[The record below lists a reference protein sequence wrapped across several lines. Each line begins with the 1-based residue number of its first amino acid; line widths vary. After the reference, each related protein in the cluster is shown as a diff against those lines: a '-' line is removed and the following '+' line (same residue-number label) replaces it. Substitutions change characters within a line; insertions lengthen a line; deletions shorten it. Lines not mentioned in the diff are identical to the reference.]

1 MNDKVSTPAAKAAY
15 NPAADGWVIQETSEF
30 PNMVGPFWMR
40 EEGPQ
45 LRIGFVAERKHL
57 NRAGN
62 VHGGMLMTFADQVM
76 ALTGRRATGDKRH
89 ATIELN
95 IQFVGAVHLGDF
107 VVAQAEAVRTTRSV
121 TFMRATMY
129 VGKRVVATTSGIW
142 KILEKGAD

>member
-1 MNDKVSTPAAKAAY
+1 MKDKASSLAAKAAFD
-15 NPAADGWVIQETSEF
+15 PAANGWTIQETSEF

-40 EEGPQ
+40 EEGSHFR
-45 LRIGFVAERKHL
+45 LAFVVERKHL

-107 VVAQAEAVRTTRSV
+107 VEAQAEAVRTTRSV

-142 KILEKGAD
+142 KILEKG

>member
-1 MNDKVSTPAAKAAY
+1 MNSSPSIR
-15 NPAADGWVIQETSEF
+15 PHGWTKQDTAEF
-30 PNMVGPFWMR
+30 PTLVGPFWR
-40 EEGPQ
+40 SEAGSIFR
-45 LRIGFVAERKHL
+45 LAFVVERKHL

-107 VVAQAEAVRTTRSV
+107 VVAQAEVVRATRSV
-121 TFMRATMY
+121 TFMRATMH
-129 VGKRVVATTSGIW
+129 VGTRIVATTNGIW
-142 KILEKGAD
+142 KILE

>member
-1 MNDKVSTPAAKAAY
+1 MNDKVSTPTTTAAF
-15 NPAADGWVIQETSEF
+15 NPAADGWAIQETSEF
-30 PNMVGPFWMR
+30 PNMAGPFWMR
-40 EEGPQ
+40 EEGQ
-45 LRIGFVAERKHL
+45 HLRLAFVVERKHL
-57 NRAGN
+57 NRASN

-107 VVAQAEAVRTTRSV
+107 VVAQAEVVRTTRSV

-129 VGKRVVATTSGIW
+129 VGSRIVATTSGIW